1 MNLFKE
7 IKESLSA
14 IELKQLK
21 PIIKYIIFPAILFYF
36 LSFVILKRSGFET
49 MEIIRDTAQIT
60 NESSFLGFLSNI
72 GIWLWVSSA
81 AICFFAF
88 FSRKDLKKNHRELLL
103 LSGMLSLFLAI
114 DDFFMIHDRYVNQY
128 ICYFFYIVFAALLLF
143 RQRATILKINPLSF
157 LLMGFFL
164 MSSIGTD
171 VIQLYLPFE
180 YGTTQ
185 IFEEGFKFLGGAIWL
200 YFNYSAGS
208 YKETE
213 IS

>member
-1 MNLFKE
+1 MNLIKE
-7 IKESLSA
+7 IKESLSV

-21 PIIKYIIFPAILFYF
+21 PIIKYIIVPAILFYS

-103 LSGMLSLFLAI
+103 I
-114 DDFFMIHDRYVNQY
+114 
-128 ICYFFYIVFAALLLF
+128 
-143 RQRATILKINPLSF
+143 
-157 LLMGFFL
+157 
-164 MSSIGTD
+164 
-171 VIQLYLPFE
+171 
-180 YGTTQ
+180 
-185 IFEEGFKFLGGAIWL
+185 
-200 YFNYSAGS
+200 
-208 YKETE
+208 
-213 IS
+213 